1 MKLATIILAT
11 ALALSGTSS
20 FAQTEAPGSP
30 AARQWIGDPL
40 TQKPTYE
47 EMRRGVTT
55 GNRNAAREQIG
66 GTAESQQS
74 GTLSGGGSGGGR
86 GR

>member
-20 FAQTEAPGSP
+20 HAQTEAPGSS
-30 AARQWIGDPL
+30 AARQWVGDPL

-55 GNRNAAREQIG
+55 GSAIRNQRCEGKSRRNLLCSLGINPFGFEDFNR
-66 GTAESQQS
+66 
-74 GTLSGGGSGGGR
+74 
-86 GR
+86 